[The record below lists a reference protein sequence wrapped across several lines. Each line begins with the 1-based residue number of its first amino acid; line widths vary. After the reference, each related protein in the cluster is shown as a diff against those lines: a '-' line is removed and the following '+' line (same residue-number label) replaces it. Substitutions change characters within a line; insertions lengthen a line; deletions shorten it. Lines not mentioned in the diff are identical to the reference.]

1 LSKAGITEN
10 ASSYNLRKT
19 WGYHQRMDRQALIP
33 VMMVAFGHSSE
44 TLTLEY
50 LGIQANEVQV
60 LYSGLALYNKQEQ

>member
-1 LSKAGITEN
+1 
-10 ASSYNLRKT
+10 
-19 WGYHQRMDRQALIP
+19 MDRQALIP